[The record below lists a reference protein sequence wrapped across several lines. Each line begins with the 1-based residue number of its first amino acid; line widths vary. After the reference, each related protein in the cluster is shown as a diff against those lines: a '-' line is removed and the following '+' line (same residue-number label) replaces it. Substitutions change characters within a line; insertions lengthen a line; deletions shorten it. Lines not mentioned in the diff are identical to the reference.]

1 MTSPEADRAGE
12 RAERPTRS
20 PDQAR
25 RLSCLKHL
33 GLHEKEIASVLFKL
47 AATRDEREQ
56 AFRILHDVYVGRGLC
71 DPCPGGLKMSL
82 FSFLPTTAIFIGI
95 RDGIVLGTMSLIE
108 DSPLGLP
115 MDELYGAEV
124 AQLRSRGRRIAEIGA
139 LAVQNGARGRGFTL
153 MLNSLMF
160 RWALF
165 YRRVDDLLC
174 TVHPKSA
181 DLYRTLYL
189 FEPLGGERT
198 YATLKNAPALL
209 LRLDLRGWIARLR
222 AAFDSSFPGVS
233 GLEGAL
239 NLYRF
244 LLLDHHPNLSLP
256 AAAGPTGVAQPP
268 PWDPLDIADLLG
280 RPESETGIVLPKER
294 TVFWAGA
301 RREEAP
307 ALERKGLQI
316 VVGGSPGQELRP
328 ASGPARRRI
337 LFVGEAMSLANVA
350 KPLAL
355 ASALDSSRF
364 DVSFACD
371 PRFEKLYANLPFPTR
386 AIHSISSEQFLR
398 SLATSSPIYDAETLR
413 GYVREDLEVIG
424 ETAPDAVVG
433 SFRLSLAISAR
444 LANVPYLAV
453 TSACFSPYRADPLPF
468 IVNHFLKVASPQGLF
483 SAIKPLALAY
493 HSLPFN
499 RVCRENGLRSLGF
512 DARRV
517 FTEADQTLYCD
528 LPELVPTAGMPAHH
542 HYIGPIDW
550 SASVEPPPWWDTVP
564 AGRPEVYLNLGSS
577 GRSELLPMILDA
589 LADLPVSVLVATA
602 GRIAL
607 TSVPAN
613 AFVAE
618 FLPGKRA
625 AARAS
630 LVICNGGTTAYQ
642 ALGVG
647 VPVLGI
653 AGNLHQ
659 TWNMEA
665 IERAG
670 AGRLLRAGAAD
681 RETLRAA
688 VTQMLSRSSY
698 AEAAVTLA
706 GLLAK
711 YDPARRLEEIL
722 GKVLSPSSVAA

>member
-1 MTSPEADRAGE
+1 MTFSTADGVGQRE
-12 RAERPTRS
+12 ERPPRS
-20 PDQAR
+20 PDEAR

-33 GLHEKEIASVLFKL
+33 GLHEEDIASVLFKL
-47 AATRDEREQ
+47 AETRDEREQ

-71 DPCPGGLKMSL
+71 DPCPCGLKMSL
-82 FSFLPTTAIFIGI
+82 FSFLPTTAIFLGI

-108 DSPLGLP
+108 DSSLGLP

-139 LAVQNGARGRGFTL
+139 LAVQNGARGRGLTL
-153 MLNSLMF
+153 MLNSLMI

-165 YRRVDDLLC
+165 YRRIDDLLI

-189 FEPLGGERT
+189 FELLGGERM
-198 YATLKNAPALL
+198 YERLKNAPALL

-222 AAFDSSFPGVS
+222 AVYDRTALGAS
-233 GLEGAL
+233 GLGSSA

-244 LLLDHHPNLSLP
+244 LLLDPYPNLSLP
-256 AAAGPTGVAQPP
+256 AVVGPTGVAEPP

-280 RPESETGIVLPKER
+280 RPQSETGIVMPKER
-294 TVFWAGA
+294 TVFWTGA
-301 RREEAP
+301 RRQDAP
-307 ALERKGLQI
+307 TRERKGLQI
-316 VVGGSPGQELRP
+316 IVGGSPGQELRP
-328 ASGPARRRI
+328 PSEPSRKRI
-337 LFVGEAMSLANVA
+337 LFVGEAMALGNVA

-355 ASALDSSRF
+355 ASALDPSRF

-371 PRFEKLYANLPFPTR
+371 PRFEKLYANLPFPSR

-398 SLATSSPIYDAETLR
+398 SLATSSPIYDTETLR

-433 SFRLSLAISAR
+433 SFRLSLAVSAR
-444 LANVPYLAV
+444 LANVPYLAL
-453 TSACFSPYRADPLPF
+453 TSACWSPYRADPLPF
-468 IVNHFLKVASPQGLF
+468 VNHFLRMPSPQGLF
-483 SAIKPLALAY
+483 SAVKPLALAY

-499 RVCRENGLRSLGF
+499 RVRRENGQRSLGF

-528 LPELVPTAGMPAHH
+528 LPELFPTADIPAHH

-550 SASVEPPPWWDTVP
+550 SASVEPPSWWDTLP
-564 AGRPEVYLNLGSS
+564 AGRPEIYLNLGSS

-602 GRIAL
+602 GRIVL
-607 TSVPAN
+607 GSLPAN
-613 AFVAE
+613 AFSAE

-625 AARAS
+625 AARAN

-653 AGNLHQ
+653 AGNMHQ

-670 AGRLLRAGAAD
+670 AGRLLRAGAVD
-681 RETLRAA
+681 REALRAT
-688 VTQMLSRSSY
+688 VTQMLSKSSY
-698 AEAAVTLA
+698 AEAAVALA

-711 YDPARRLEEIL
+711 YDPARRLEKIL
-722 GKVLSPSSVAA
+722 GKVLSQSSVAA